1 MSADKQVA
9 APVPR
14 EAAVTPSI
22 AQSCPAESMPQEI
35 PPEILTVIQT
45 AAAVFV
51 AKHTQSEKAEP
62 ALDKS
67 WSIKGRE
74 IAQASHNLVQRGH

>member
-1 MSADKQVA
+1 MSDGKL
-9 APVPR
+9 
-14 EAAVTPSI
+14 
-22 AQSCPAESMPQEI
+22 I
-35 PPEILTVIQT
+35 PPEILAVIQT

-51 AKHTQSEKAEP
+51 AKKMQSEKPESAP
-62 ALDKS
+62 DKS

>member
-1 MSADKQVA
+1 MKEDNRTTES
-9 APVPR
+9 
-14 EAAVTPSI
+14 EA
-22 AQSCPAESMPQEI
+22 I

-51 AKHTQSEKAEP
+51 ARKMQSEKVEP
-62 ALDKS
+62 APEKS

>member
-1 MSADKQVA
+1 MSDGKPMTASA
-9 APVPR
+9 VPN
-14 EAAVTPSI
+14 
-22 AQSCPAESMPQEI
+22 AQEPPI
-35 PPEILTVIQT
+35 PTETLTVIQA

-51 AKHTQSEKAEP
+51 AKKLQSEKTELAP
-62 ALDKS
+62 DKS